1 MYFVK
6 RAFSIVLV
14 LILLITA
21 AGCSGSTD
29 TGPAA
34 GIKDIPRERTLI
46 FENIE
51 GRVPLPDN
59 QNPYT
64 ENQYLDWGLWQ
75 ANQESLFYYNYET
88 GEIMPWLAAEYTF
101 SESFDSVKIKLREG
115 VKWSDGEPFT
125 ADDVVFTVNMIKG
138 HPELRYS
145 TDMNS
150 WVDSVTANGEFE
162 VDFKLTQPY
171 PSFIMDYFSVK
182 IWDTILI
189 APEHIWKDVD
199 PVTFSNFDLEK
210 GYPVGTGPYKLVR
223 STESEQVYDRRDDW
237 WGVETGFKDM
247 PAPERVMWV
256 SIGSEEIRSA
266 KLVNNELD
274 GAWVLS
280 RSMFEQVKQKNDKI
294 ISWTDELPYAYLDAG
309 PRGLILNCDAK
320 PFDDVGIRRAINYA
334 INREEI
340 VAVAYEGMTVPSY
353 TMYPTYPPLQKFLD
367 DNEDLFTEYDTK
379 TFSIEKCKEIMESK
393 GFTMGDDGLWKNAA
407 GNNITFTINSRSNET
422 DKLKMGPVLVQQ
434 LRAAGF
440 DVDFKALESA
450 VMYTESQSGSLKA
463 WLSEELASVA
473 DPYSTLDA
481 FTGKWYKPIG
491 ELSSKPYRYK
501 NEEYDAIVKQMSVL
515 SSTDPE
521 FQNLAR
527 QAFDIWLRDLPCIGL
542 VQAYLLTP
550 FNETYWTNWPTSE
563 NNYIQPTE
571 WWVTC
576 NIMIHEIKPAE

>member
-1 MYFVK
+1 MKLVK
-6 RAFSIVLV
+6 RLLSIILT
-14 LILLITA
+14 LILLIST

-29 TGPAA
+29 TASGTE
-34 GIKDIPRERTLI
+34 IKEIPRERTLI

-51 GRVPLPDN
+51 GRVPIPDN

-64 ENQYLDWGLWQ
+64 DNQYLDWGMWQ

-88 GEIMPWLAAEYTF
+88 GEIMPWLATEYAF
-101 SESFDSVKIKLREG
+101 NESYDSVNIKLREG

-125 ADDVVFTVNMIKG
+125 ADDVAFTIDMIKE
-138 HPELRYS
+138 HPELRYN
-145 TDMNS
+145 TDMNTY
-150 WVDSVTANGEFE
+150 VDTVTVAGDLE
-162 VDFKLTQPY
+162 VDIKLTQPY

-199 PVTFSNFDLEK
+199 PVTFSNYDLEK

-237 WGVETGFKDM
+237 WGVETGFKDL
-247 PAPERVMWV
+247 PAPERIIWL

-266 KLVNNELD
+266 MLVNNEVD
-274 GAWVLS
+274 GIWTLG
-280 RSMFEQVKQKNDKI
+280 RSIFEQAKQKNNKI

-309 PRGLILNCDAK
+309 PRGLFFNCDVE
-320 PFDDVGIRRAINYA
+320 PFNDADVRRAVNYA
-334 INREEI
+334 INRDEI
-340 VAVAYEGMTVPSY
+340 VTVAYEGMTEPSY
-353 TMYPTYPPLQKFLD
+353 TMYPTYPPLKKFLA
-367 DNEDLFTEYDTK
+367 DNEDLFAKYDIK
-379 TFSIEKCKEIMESK
+379 TFSVEKSKQIIQSK
-393 GFTMGDDGLWKNAA
+393 GYTMGADGLWMDAE
-407 GNNITFTINSRSNET
+407 GNKITFTIIARSGES
-422 DKLKMGPVLVQQ
+422 DKLKMGPILVQQ
-434 LRAAGF
+434 LRIAGF

-450 VMYTESQSGSLKA
+450 VYYNERQSGSAKA

-473 DPYSTLDA
+473 DPYSLLDT
-481 FTGKWYKPIG
+481 FTSKWYKPIG
-491 ELSSKPYRYK
+491 ELASKSSRYR
-501 NEEYDAIVKQMSVL
+501 NAEFDEIVQQMSVL
-515 SSTDPE
+515 SNTDPK
-521 FQNLAR
+521 FQKLAR

-576 NIMIHEIKPAE
+576 NIMIHELKPAE